1 MRWEETSSRFG
12 ASQLKSERQPQCP
25 ARSIYLIFACERA
38 AALLGSNCIFNL
50 SGLKEKGNLPLPLR
64 LLNKPISRTLLFKLN
79 GETSR
84 YRMFGF

>member
-1 MRWEETSSRFG
+1 MRGEGKSSRFG
-12 ASQLKSERQPQCP
+12 ASQLKSEQRPQCP

-38 AALLGSNCIFNL
+38 AALSGPNCIFNL
-50 SGLKEKGNLPLPLR
+50 SGLKEKGNLPLPLP